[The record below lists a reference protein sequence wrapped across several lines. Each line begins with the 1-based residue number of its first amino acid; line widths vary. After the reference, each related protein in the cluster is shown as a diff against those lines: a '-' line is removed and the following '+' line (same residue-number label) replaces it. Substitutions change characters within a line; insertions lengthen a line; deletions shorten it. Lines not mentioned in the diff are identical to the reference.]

1 MPTFVE
7 NSGSLFSKSPDQG
20 CGGLF
25 QNEETKI
32 DRERPPPPR
41 PGKMAKSF
49 LDKNDASYV
58 TASPRLLMQ
67 VLVFEEETV
76 LDRVLAV
83 KNNRYTLP
91 PPE

>member
-1 MPTFVE
+1 
-7 NSGSLFSKSPDQG
+7 
-20 CGGLF
+20 
-25 QNEETKI
+25 
-32 DRERPPPPR
+32 
-41 PGKMAKSF
+41 MAKSF
-49 LDKNDASYV
+49 LDKNDAPYV